1 MPSSLKAAIQGTD
14 YTGCK
19 PVKLTVNA
27 SGGSVQTT
35 TTDLTP
41 GAYTLLSTTPCI
53 VAHGASIT
61 APDGSQ
67 GTGTTG
73 SFVIPA
79 GTSVP
84 LSIPAA
90 GKLSVISI
98 DTATGILLITGP
110 IYRGNH
116 D

>member
-1 MPSSLKAAIQGTD
+1 MPSSQKAAIQGTD

-19 PVKLTVNA
+19 PVKLTINA
-27 SGGSVQTT
+27 SGGSIQTSS
-35 TTDLTP
+35 DLVP
-41 GAYTLLSTTPCI
+41 GAYTLLATTPCI
-53 VAHGASIT
+53 VAHGASLT

-73 SFVIPA
+73 SFGVPA
-79 GTSVP
+79 GTAYP
-84 LSIPAA
+84 ISIAA
-90 GKLSVISI
+90 TGKLTTISVDSGTGVLIIS
-98 DTATGILLITGP
+98 GP